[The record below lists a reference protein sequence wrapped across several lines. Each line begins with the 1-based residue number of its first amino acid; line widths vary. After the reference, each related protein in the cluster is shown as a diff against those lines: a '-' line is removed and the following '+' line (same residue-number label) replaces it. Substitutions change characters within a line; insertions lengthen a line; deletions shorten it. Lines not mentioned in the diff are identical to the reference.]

1 MKQRL
6 SDVLAVEFICPTT
19 IAVGDVAIIDDDK
32 EVIKW
37 NAEASLKRVGT
48 VATHKSGA
56 TTCVVETPF
65 RERRDDRVS
74 GAAVAVGPF
83 VWDADM
89 KVIAYDANTHDGA
102 SIAGVVI
109 TAADEA
115 DETVETLEY

>member
-19 IAVGDVAIIDDDK
+19 IAVGDIAIIDDDK
-32 EVIKW
+32 KIIKC
-37 NAEASLKRVGT
+37 NAAASLKKVGT
-48 VATHKSGA
+48 VATHKPGA

-65 RERRDDRVS
+65 RERRDDRLS

-83 VWDADM
+83 VWDANM
-89 KVIAYDANTHDGA
+89 KVIAYSSSTHDGA

-109 TAADEA
+109 TAADGA
-115 DETVETLEY
+115 DEKVETLEY